1 MEQSIKLLTGG
12 ASLSFTSESR
22 YFDRRSAFR
31 GSIECIRTAIE
42 TQFCH
47 SVHDSGRYSNRF
59 PRLIKR
65 RFPSKCITST
75 DKRGYRQI
83 RCRYIEVMSF
93 DLSRLAVGLPPI
105 GCLTGGPLCGNRNEI
120 VGEKTSF
127 PICI

>member
-1 MEQSIKLLTGG
+1 MHQKRDYDMRTLEHIYEVGDLVFLRATATGG

-75 DKRGYRQI
+75 DKRG
-83 RCRYIEVMSF
+83 
-93 DLSRLAVGLPPI
+93 
-105 GCLTGGPLCGNRNEI
+105 
-120 VGEKTSF
+120 
-127 PICI
+127 